1 MTRNTAEKHTILQAA
16 AVSRIVLITADV
28 VRIAWATRCV
38 QHILRS
44 MLLDQKVANFTVPLM
59 RWAPSL
65 TGEIKRSTAI
75 LWLRRSLAERSIAS
89 ASKEGET

>member
-59 RWAPSL
+59 RWHRLLLA
-65 TGEIKRSTAI
+65 RSRGA
-75 LWLRRSLAERSIAS
+75 LQSCGWNCSLAERSIAS